1 MESSDDVFPIPLDNA
16 DDFPGRQNVGT
27 PLPLFVVGVGDVVVI
42 VAVVLVVDNCKP
54 VDLAPPLG
62 LGQELHSHL
71 ISVDGSVAKQS
82 SRDQDVLVVAVFESG
97 FCAAINKSS
106 EQQVF

>member
-1 MESSDDVFPIPLDNA
+1 MSLSLASSLKRSVDATLTSSPSALFSTTTSSSMLSILNLNVVF
-16 DDFPGRQNVGT
+16 
-27 PLPLFVVGVGDVVVI
+27 
-42 VAVVLVVDNCKP
+42 VVDNCKP